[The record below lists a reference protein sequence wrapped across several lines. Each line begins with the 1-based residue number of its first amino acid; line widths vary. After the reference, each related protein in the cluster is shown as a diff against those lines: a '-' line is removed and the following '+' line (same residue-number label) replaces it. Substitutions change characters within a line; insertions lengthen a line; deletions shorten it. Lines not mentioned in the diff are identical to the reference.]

1 MASYD
6 YDLFV
11 IGAGSGGV
19 RASRMSASHGAKVA
33 VAEERFLGGT
43 CVNVGCIPKKLFSY
57 GSHYPHEAKDAAAY
71 GWDFAAPTLDWS
83 CLIENKNKEI
93 ERLNG
98 IYRMLLTNAGVTLH
112 EARATLI
119 DAHTLDVGG
128 ETVTADKILIATG
141 GRPETDDVPG
151 AKHAIVSDDAFYLSE
166 RPNRVLVVGGGYIA
180 VEFAGIF
187 NGYGADTSLIY
198 RRDLFLR
205 GFDMDVRIHL
215 AQEMEKNGINLI
227 WNTVIERIEKTNDG
241 LNVTMSNGET
251 GQFDQILYAI
261 GRKPNTRNM
270 GLEDVGVEMTDKG
283 AIVVDDYYQ
292 TSVDNIYALGD
303 IIDRFQLTPVA
314 IGEAMKL
321 SSNLF
326 KGTNYKM
333 DYADIPTAVFSD
345 PPIGTVGLTE
355 EDARAQYGDV
365 DIYRSTFRALKDT
378 LTGSTAQTMMKL
390 IVDRKSDRVVGCHMV
405 GPDAGEITQGLG
417 IALKCGA
424 TKAQFD
430 ATVGIHP
437 TAAEEFVTM
446 REPLAPPDVA
456 EAAE

>member
-1 MASYD
+1 MASCD

-57 GSHYPHEAKDAAAY
+57 GSHYPDEAKDAAAY

-83 CLIENKNKEI
+83 RLIENKNKEI

-98 IYRMLLTNAGVTLH
+98 IYRILLENAGVTLY

-128 ETVTADKILIATG
+128 EKVTADRVLIATG

-151 AKHAIVSDDAFYLSE
+151 AEHAIVSDDAFYLPN
-166 RPNRVLVVGGGYIA
+166 RPNRALVVGGGYIA

-227 WNTVIERIEKTNDG
+227 WNTVIERIEKTDDG
-241 LNVTMSNGET
+241 LKVTMSNGET

-261 GRKPNTRNM
+261 GRKPNTQNM

-326 KGTNYKM
+326 KGTKDKM

-355 EDARAQYGDV
+355 KDAQAQYGDV
-365 DIYRSTFRALKDT
+365 DVYRSTFRTLKDT
-378 LTGSTAQTMMKL
+378 LTGSVAQTMMKL

-446 REPLAPPDVA
+446 REPVAPPDLA
-456 EAAE
+456 KAAD

>member
-1 MASYD
+1 MADYD

-19 RASRMSASHGAKVA
+19 RASRMSASHGARVGI
-33 VAEERFLGGT
+33 AEERFLGGT

-57 GSHYPHEAKDAAAY
+57 GSHYPHAAKEASAY
-71 GWDFAAPTLDWS
+71 GWDFPEPKLTWS
-83 CLIENKNKEI
+83 RLIENKDREI

-98 IYRMLLTNAGVTLH
+98 IYRTILANNNVTLY

-128 ETVTADKILIATG
+128 EKITADKILVATG
-141 GRPETDDVPG
+141 GKPQVWDTPG
-151 AKHAIVSDDAFYLSE
+151 FEHAIVSDAAFYLE
-166 RPNRVLVVGGGYIA
+166 DRPDRVLVVGGGYIA

-187 NGYGADTSLIY
+187 NGYGAETTQVY
-198 RRDLFLR
+198 RGDKILR
-205 GFDMDVRIHL
+205 GFDDDVRVHL
-215 AQEMEKNGINLI
+215 AAEMEKKGINI
-227 WNTVIERIEKTNDG
+227 VWNTIIDRIDKVDG
-241 LNVTMSNGET
+241 GLDVTMSNGEVH
-251 GQFDQILYAI
+251 QYDQVLYAI
-261 GRKPNTRNM
+261 GRVPNTGNM
-270 GLEDVGVEMTDKG
+270 GLEEAGVTLNDSG
-283 AIVVDDYYQ
+283 AIVVDDYFQ

-303 IIDRFQLTPVA
+303 IIDRYQLTPVA

-321 SSNLF
+321 ASNLF
-326 KGTNYKM
+326 KGTREKM

-355 EDARAQYGDV
+355 EDARDRYGDV
-365 DIYRSTFRALKDT
+365 EIYRSTFRGLKDT
-378 LTGSTAQTMMKL
+378 LTGSSEQTLMKL
-390 IVDRKSDRVVGCHMV
+390 IVDKASDRVLGCHMV

-446 REPLAPPDVA
+446 REPVPDP
-456 EAAE
+456 

>member
-1 MASYD
+1 MSSYD

-19 RASRMSASHGAKVA
+19 RASRMSASYGARVA

-57 GSHYPHEAKDAAAY
+57 GAHYPEAAEEAAAY
-71 GWDFAAPTLDWS
+71 GWDFAEPTLDWS
-83 CLIENKNKEI
+83 RLIGNKNKEI

-98 IYRMLLTNAGVTLH
+98 IYRRLLENAGVTLY

-128 ETVTADKILIATG
+128 ERVTADKILIATG
-141 GRPETDDVPG
+141 GKPSRDDTPG
-151 AKHAIVSDDAFYLSE
+151 TEHAIVSDDAFYLRE

-187 NGYGADTSLIY
+187 NGYGAATSLVY

-205 GFDMDVRIHL
+205 GFDMDVRTHL
-215 AQEMEKNGINLI
+215 AQEMEKKGVKLI
-227 WNTVIERIEKTNDG
+227 WNTVIDRIDKVDGGLDVSFND
-241 LNVTMSNGET
+241 TT
-251 GQFDQILYAI
+251 KAQYDQVLYAI
-261 GRKPNTRNM
+261 GRVPNTRNM
-270 GLEDVGVEMTDKG
+270 GLEQAGVEMDKNG
-283 AIVVDDYYQ
+283 AVVVDDYFR

-321 SSNLF
+321 SSNMF
-326 KGTNYKM
+326 KGTQLKM
-333 DYADIPTAVFSD
+333 DYSDIPTAVFSD

-355 EDARAQYGDV
+355 EDARAQYGEV
-365 DIYRSTFRALKDT
+365 NIYRSTFRVLKDT
-378 LTGSTAQTMMKL
+378 LTGGAAQTLMKL
-390 IVDRKSDRVVGCHMV
+390 IVDRKTDRVLGCHMV
-405 GPDAGEITQGLG
+405 GPDSAEITQGLG

-446 REPLAPPDVA
+446 REPVPDPTQA
-456 EAAE
+456 QAAE

>member
-1 MASYD
+1 MSSYD

-19 RASRMSASHGAKVA
+19 RASRMSASHGARVA

-57 GSHYPHEAKDAAAY
+57 GAHYPDYAHEAQGY
-71 GWDFAAPTLDWS
+71 GWDFPEPTLDWS
-83 CLIENKNKEI
+83 RLISNKNKEI

-98 IYRMLLTNAGVTLH
+98 IYRNLLRNAGVTLY

-128 ETVTADKILIATG
+128 EKVTADKILIATG
-141 GRPETDDVPG
+141 GKPQTWNTPG
-151 AKHAIVSDDAFYLSE
+151 FEHAIVSDDAFYLEE
-166 RPNRVLVVGGGYIA
+166 RPDRVMIAGGGYIA

-187 NGYGADTSLIY
+187 NGYGAETTLIY
-198 RRDLFLR
+198 RGDMFLR
-205 GFDMDVRIHL
+205 GFDIDVRRHL
-215 AQEMEKNGINLI
+215 AQEMEKKGIDI
-227 WNTVIERIEKTNDG
+227 VWKAVIESIEKVDG
-241 LNVTMSNGET
+241 GLDVTMSNGEVK
-251 GQFDQILYAI
+251 QVDQVLYAI
-261 GRKPNTRNM
+261 GRVPNTKRM
-270 GLEDVGVEMTDKG
+270 GLEEVGVELTDRG
-283 AIVVDDYYQ
+283 AVVVDDYFR
-292 TSVDNIYALGD
+292 TSVENIYAIGD

-321 SSNLF
+321 ASNLF
-326 KGTNYKM
+326 KGTSLKM

-355 EDARAQYGDV
+355 EDARKKYGDV
-365 DIYRSTFRALKDT
+365 AIYRSTFRALKDT
-378 LTGSTAQTMMKL
+378 LTGSSSQTMMKL
-390 IVDRKSDRVVGCHMV
+390 IVDKASDVVVGCHMV

-446 REPLAPPDVA
+446 REPVPEPTRA